1 MNNQKSTRSTR
12 DWGKLT
18 RPLQVKVTESMY
30 RALFA
35 AAGEDN
41 RSLSEYLRS
50 LISRDPTVKIW
61 LSRLEDEKPSVELS
75 KVASDE
81 KRVWSDERMEWSDQ
95 ADQWPHC
102 ATCGGSMP
110 DGKACSTCEPEG
122 GTADDSSTEDVT

>member
-1 MNNQKSTRSTR
+1 
-12 DWGKLT
+12 
-18 RPLQVKVTESMY
+18 MY

-41 RSLSEYLRS
+41 RSLSEYLRG
-50 LISRDPTVKIW
+50 LIFRDPTVKIW
-61 LSRLEDEKPSVELS
+61 LSRLEDEGNPSVELS

-102 ATCGGSMP
+102 ATCGASMP
-110 DGKACSTCEPEG
+110 DGKACPTCELERH
-122 GTADDSSTEDVT
+122 AVDDSSTEDAT

>member
-1 MNNQKSTRSTR
+1 MNDQKSTRSTR

-41 RSLSEYLRS
+41 RSLSEYLRG
-50 LISRDPTVKIW
+50 LIFRDPTVKIW
-61 LSRLEDEKPSVELS
+61 LSRLEDEGDPDVELP
-75 KVASDE
+75 KGASDV
-81 KRVWSDERMEWSDQ
+81 KTEWSDQ

-110 DGKACSTCEPEG
+110 DGRACPTCEPERHVV
-122 GTADDSSTEDVT
+122 DDSSTEDAT